1 MWIFDHVEKTPMD
14 NHELLHADVTEAI
27 IGTFYHVS
35 NSLGVGFLEKV
46 YQNAMAVSLRKQGL
60 DVKKEFPIKVR
71 FEGEV
76 VGEYKADLLV
86 ANCVIVEIKRA
97 DLTIDAHEAQL
108 ANYLKATPIEVGLLL
123 HFGASPKFRRR
134 LYLNDKKPHLK
145 LAPHPPP
152 EEIR

>member
-1 MWIFDHVEKTPMD
+1 MAEQS
-14 NHELLHADVTEAI
+14 LLHADVTEAI
-27 IGTFYHVS
+27 IGAFYHVY

-46 YQNAMAVSLRKQGL
+46 YQNALAVRLRKEGFEVRTEYSIQ
-60 DVKKEFPIKVR
+60 VR

-76 VGEYKADLLV
+76 VGQYRADLLV

-108 ANYLKATPIEVGLLL
+108 ANCLKATPIEVGLLL
-123 HFGASPKFRRR
+123 HFGSTPRFRRR

-145 LAPHPPP
+145 LAFPSPSN
-152 EEIR
+152 EIP